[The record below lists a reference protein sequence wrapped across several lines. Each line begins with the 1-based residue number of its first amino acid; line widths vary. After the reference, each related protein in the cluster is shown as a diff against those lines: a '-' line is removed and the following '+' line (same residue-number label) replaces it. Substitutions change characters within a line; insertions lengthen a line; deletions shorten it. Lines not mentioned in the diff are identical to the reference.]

1 MASRTMALS
10 TTVLVMGPGVSKV
23 LDMGTIPVRLA
34 KPTVGFSPTTE
45 FMLDG
50 ERMEP
55 EVSVPMAAAA

>member
-1 MASRTMALS
+1 M
-10 TTVLVMGPGVSKV
+10 TVLVMGPGVSSV
-23 LDMGTIPVRLA
+23 LEMGTMPVRLA
-34 KPTVGFSPTTE
+34 NPMVGFNPTTE

>member
-1 MASRTMALS
+1 MALS
-10 TTVLVMGPGVSKV
+10 MTVLVMGPGVSSV
-23 LDMGTIPVRLA
+23 LEMGTMPVRLA
-34 KPTVGFSPTTE
+34 NPMVGFNPTTE